1 MRRTRK
7 LDDPFRKVRDEGG
20 GGGQE
25 VIPTSSHCFCEDVEI
40 SCGHLWLSMI
50 EASASRHK

>member
-1 MRRTRK
+1 MRRTWK

-25 VIPTSSHCFCEDVEI
+25 VIPTSSHCFCEDLDI
-40 SCGHLWLSMI
+40 SCGH
-50 EASASRHK
+50 